1 MGPSAGQLIASL
13 VILGVVFGL
22 VEWLAPARP
31 EQRWWRKG
39 VPTDVAYWFFTPL
52 VTKGIT
58 RVAIV
63 LVVVVLAVA
72 AGAPITKVGLEDYL
86 EPNGPISRL
95 PWGVQLVGLLVLA
108 DGIAYVMHRLLHGRR
123 LWAFHAVHHSS
134 TEVDWLSSVRLH
146 PVNDV
151 LIRIAQA
158 IPIVLLGFD
167 PSLLGAYVPI
177 LSLYAI
183 FIHAN
188 VPWSFGPLKY
198 VIATPAFHRW
208 HHAAEDEGLNRN
220 FAGLFPVFD
229 LIFGTFH
236 MPKDRVPE
244 AFGIPDGDVPDG
256 IAAQLLYP
264 FRGPDVTPVSSE
276 VRVHAAAKSPGG

>member
-1 MGPSAGQLIASL
+1 MGGSAVGLLASL
-13 VILGVVFGL
+13 VVLAAVFGL
-22 VEWLAPARP
+22 VEWLAPARRG
-31 EQRWWRKG
+31 QRRLRAG
-39 VPTDVAYWFFTPL
+39 VSTDVTYWFFTPL
-52 VTKGIT
+52 VTKSIT

-63 LVVVVLAVA
+63 LVVIGTAIA
-72 AGAPITKVGLEDYL
+72 AGVPITRESLESYVA
-86 EPNGPISRL
+86 PHGPVSEL
-95 PWGVQLVGLLVLA
+95 PWGVQLIALLFLA
-108 DGIAYVMHRLLHGRR
+108 DAIAYGMHRWLHKPR

-151 LIRIAQA
+151 LIRVAQA
-158 IPIVLLGFD
+158 VPIVLLGFD
-167 PSLLGAYVPI
+167 ATLLAAYVPI
-177 LSLYAI
+177 LSVYAI

-188 VPWSFGPLKY
+188 VPWSFGPLRY

-236 MPKDRVPE
+236 MPRGRVPE
-244 AFGIPDGDVPDG
+244 TFGIPDGDVPDG
-256 IAAQLLYP
+256 IAAQLVYP
-264 FRGPDVTPVSSE
+264 FRRRTPVPATP
-276 VRVHAAAKSPGG
+276 VAGRAAG